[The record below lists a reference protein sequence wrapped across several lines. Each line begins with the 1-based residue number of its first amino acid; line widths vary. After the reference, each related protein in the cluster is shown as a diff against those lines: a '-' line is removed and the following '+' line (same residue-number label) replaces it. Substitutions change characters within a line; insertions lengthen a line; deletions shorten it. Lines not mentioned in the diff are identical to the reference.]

1 MLQSTYRDQVC
12 SLAGAL
18 EVVGERWTLLIVRDV
33 FLGLRRFEELQQEL
47 GVARN
52 VLATRLE
59 KLVDAGILEKAVY
72 SERPLRHEYR
82 LTEAGIDLWPVIH
95 SLLRWGDAHAAPDAG
110 PAVLMFHKA
119 CGGPVDEHRTCAR
132 CGERLTA
139 RDVVAKPGP
148 GATEDHPLRARLA

>member
-12 SLAGAL
+12 SMAGTL

-59 KLVDAGILEKAVY
+59 KLVDAGILEKVAY

-95 SLLRWGDAHAAPDAG
+95 SLLTWGDAHAAPDAG
-110 PAVLMFHKA
+110 PAVLLRHRG
-119 CGGPVDEHRTCAR
+119 CGGAIDAHRICAE

-139 RDVVAKPGP
+139 REATAVAGP
-148 GATEDHPLRARLA
+148 GAPPDHPLMRTRS